1 MRKWILKLT
10 MALLLALTLSLPS
23 FAWLDHGSTYTAIDA
38 LDSERFTTQGEV
50 TLPTLSNQFAL
61 GLHVDIVDDLED
73 YSISD
78 YAALFYDQYGYG
90 SGAEQDGV
98 LLMIYATDQG
108 GTVDLWTTAS
118 IPGDKGR
125 RYWIRTMRKT
135 SIPRWTWFCKAR
147 GLVMKPPARPAPT
160 RWISLPPILRFS

>member
-108 GTVDLWTTAS
+108 GTVDFV
-118 IPGDKGR
+118 D
-125 RYWIRTMRKT
+125 
-135 SIPRWTWFCKAR
+135 
-147 GLVMKPPARPAPT
+147 
-160 RWISLPPILRFS
+160 